1 MDVIEQTFSEMQFML
16 EQYAEDFS
24 ALKRAYDIPMSSLRM
39 DKIKHFI
46 LDSQGEVGGLDFN
59 AMSQDG
65 RIDCLLFENQL
76 KYELWKIAHE
86 EKRNLEI
93 AKLVPFWQTIVNLEE
108 NRRKMERIDS
118 NEVAAQLT
126 EMAQQLEQ
134 VHKAVEAGLKNGT
147 DSDVIKVDKMHANR
161 AAKMTRNLRNTLKKW
176 FDFYNGYAPLFTW
189 WVAEPY
195 QKADKAL
202 EKYVTLL
209 QEEVMG
215 VKEEDSRET
224 VTGDAIGR
232 EALLSELTY
241 AMIPYTPE
249 ELIAIGEKEFAW
261 CEAEMINASRELGYG
276 DDWHKALEYVKSLH
290 VPPGEQPYL
299 IRDLAL
305 EAIEFLEEHDLVT
318 IPGLSKEIWRIEMM
332 SPERQKMTP
341 FFTGGEIIHVSFP
354 TNTMSYEQKLMSI
367 RGNNIHF
374 ARATVHHELIPGH
387 HLQGFMTVRY
397 RPYRR
402 IFHTPFWLEG
412 WPLHWEMLLWDLDF
426 PKSPENKVGMLFWRM
441 HRCARI
447 IFSINF
453 HLEKMTPQECIDF
466 LINRVGHEPD
476 NAIGE
481 VRRSFSGDYSPLY
494 QCAYMI
500 GGLQIRALH
509 KELVG
514 LGKMTNRQFHNRILQ
529 ENSIPIEMLRAILT
543 KQPLTK
549 DFSPHWKFWGEK
561 SGDIHF

>member
-1 MDVIEQTFSEMQFML
+1 MSLVEQTPGEMRCML
-16 EQYAEDFS
+16 EQYAEDIS
-24 ALKRAYDIPMSSLRM
+24 ALKRTYNIPMSALRM
-39 DKIKHFI
+39 DKVKHFI
-46 LDSQGEVGGLDFN
+46 LDWQNEMERLDFN

-65 RIDCLLFENQL
+65 RIDYLLFKNHLE
-76 KYELWKIAHE
+76 YELWKIAHE

-93 AKLVPFWQTIVNLEE
+93 VKLVPFWQIIVDLEE
-108 NRRKMERIDS
+108 NRRKMKRINSD
-118 NEVAAQLT
+118 EAAAQLT
-126 EMAQQLEQ
+126 EMTQQLER
-134 VHKAVEAGLKNGT
+134 VHKAVEAGLKN
-147 DSDVIKVDKMHANR
+147 DDNSDVIKADKMCANR
-161 AAKMTRNLRNTLKKW
+161 AAKMTRNLRNTLKRW
-176 FDFYNGYAPLFTW
+176 FDFYNGFDPLFTW
-189 WVAEPY
+189 WVAESY

-202 EKYVTLL
+202 EEYASFL
-209 QEEVMG
+209 QESVVG
-215 VKEEDSRET
+215 GKEEDKSDS
-224 VTGDAIGR
+224 VIGDSIGR
-232 EALLSELTY
+232 DALLNELRY

-249 ELIAIGEKEFAW
+249 ELIAIGKKEFDW
-261 CEAEMINASRELGYG
+261 CESEMIKASRELGYS

-318 IPGLSKEIWRIEMM
+318 TPRLSKEIWRIEMM

-341 FFTGGEIIHVSFP
+341 FFTGGETIHVSFP
-354 TNTMSYEQKLMSI
+354 TNTMPYEQKLMSI

-387 HLQGFMTVRY
+387 HLQGFMTARH

-402 IFHTPFWLEG
+402 IFGTPFWLEG
-412 WPLHWEMLLWDLDF
+412 WALHWEMLLWDLDF
-426 PKSPENKVGMLFWRM
+426 PKSPENKIGMLFWRM

-447 IFSINF
+447 IFSLNF

-466 LINRVGHEPD
+466 LVNRVGHERD

-514 LGKMTNRQFHNRILQ
+514 LGQMTNREFHDRIMQ
-529 ENSIPIEMLRAILT
+529 ENSIPIEMLRASLMKQLLT
-543 KQPLTK
+543 E
-549 DFSPHWKFWGEK
+549 DFASHWKFSGE
-561 SGDIHF
+561 

>member
-1 MDVIEQTFSEMQFML
+1 ML
-16 EQYAEDFS
+16 EQYAEDIS
-24 ALKRAYDIPMSSLRM
+24 ALKRTYNIPMSALRM
-39 DKIKHFI
+39 DKVKHFI
-46 LDSQGEVGGLDFN
+46 LDWQNEMERLDFN

-65 RIDCLLFENQL
+65 RIDYLLFKNHLE
-76 KYELWKIAHE
+76 YELWKIAHE

-93 AKLVPFWQTIVNLEE
+93 VKLVPFWQIIVDLEE
-108 NRRKMERIDS
+108 NRRKMKRINSD
-118 NEVAAQLT
+118 EAAAQLT
-126 EMAQQLEQ
+126 EMTQQLER
-134 VHKAVEAGLKNGT
+134 VHKAVEAGLKN
-147 DSDVIKVDKMHANR
+147 DDNSDVIKADKMCANR
-161 AAKMTRNLRNTLKKW
+161 AAKMTRNLRNTLKRW
-176 FDFYNGYAPLFTW
+176 FDFYNGFDPLFTW
-189 WVAEPY
+189 WVAESY

-202 EKYVTLL
+202 EEYASFL
-209 QEEVMG
+209 QESVVG
-215 VKEEDSRET
+215 GKEEDKSDS
-224 VTGDAIGR
+224 VIGDSIGR
-232 EALLSELTY
+232 DALLNELRY

-249 ELIAIGEKEFAW
+249 ELIAIGKKEFDW
-261 CEAEMINASRELGYG
+261 CESEMIKASRELGYS

-318 IPGLSKEIWRIEMM
+318 TPRLSKEIWRIEMM

-341 FFTGGEIIHVSFP
+341 FFTGGETIHVSFP
-354 TNTMSYEQKLMSI
+354 TNTMPYEQKLMSI

-387 HLQGFMTVRY
+387 HLQGFMTARH

-402 IFHTPFWLEG
+402 IFGTPFWLEG
-412 WPLHWEMLLWDLDF
+412 WALHWEMLLWDLDF
-426 PKSPENKVGMLFWRM
+426 PKSPENKIGMLFWRM

-447 IFSINF
+447 IFSLNF

-466 LINRVGHEPD
+466 LVNRVGHERD

-514 LGKMTNRQFHNRILQ
+514 LGQMTNREFHDRIMQ
-529 ENSIPIEMLRAILT
+529 ENSIPIEMLRASLMKQLLT
-543 KQPLTK
+543 E
-549 DFSPHWKFWGEK
+549 DFASHWKFSGE
-561 SGDIHF
+561 